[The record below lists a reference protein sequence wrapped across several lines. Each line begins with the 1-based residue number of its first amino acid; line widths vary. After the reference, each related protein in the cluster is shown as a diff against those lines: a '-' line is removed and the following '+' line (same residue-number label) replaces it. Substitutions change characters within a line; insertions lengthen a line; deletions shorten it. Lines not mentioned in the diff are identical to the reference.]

1 METKLS
7 FIVFAVDKLYLA
19 IFVIFYFCNRV
30 FIILQEE
37 GGSSKGVDIETG
49 DILDS
54 IEASILDAY
63 LVKHWALRL
72 ATNAAVTVL
81 RVDQI
86 IMAKA
91 AGGPKPPKQGGD
103 WDKDADE

>member
-1 METKLS
+1 MWFLTT
-7 FIVFAVDKLYLA
+7 
-19 IFVIFYFCNRV
+19 
-30 FIILQEE
+30 QGE
-37 GGSSKGVDIETG
+37 GGSKIGVDVETG
-49 DILDS
+49 DVFDVVDAGILDP
-54 IEASILDAY
+54 Y

-91 AGGPKPPKQGGD
+91 AGGPKPPKKSGD
-103 WDKDADE
+103 WDKDDDE

>member
-1 METKLS
+1 MLRTT
-7 FIVFAVDKLYLA
+7 VTVQD
-19 IFVIFYFCNRV
+19 
-30 FIILQEE
+30 E
-37 GGSSKGVDIETG
+37 GGNSKGVDIESG
-49 DILDS
+49 EILDS
-54 IEASILDAY
+54 VEAGILDAY